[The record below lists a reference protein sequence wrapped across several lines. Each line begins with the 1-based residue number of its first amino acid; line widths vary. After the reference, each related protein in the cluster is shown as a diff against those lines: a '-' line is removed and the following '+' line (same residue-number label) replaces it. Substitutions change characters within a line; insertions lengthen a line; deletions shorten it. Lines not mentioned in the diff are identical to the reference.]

1 MKWFFIADK
10 NSEWVSERHS
20 LFTEPI
26 SKDFLVGNL
35 MLHDY

>member
-1 MKWFFIADK
+1 MKWFFMADK
-10 NSEWVSERHS
+10 SSEWVSERHIS
-20 LFTEPI
+20 LTDQI